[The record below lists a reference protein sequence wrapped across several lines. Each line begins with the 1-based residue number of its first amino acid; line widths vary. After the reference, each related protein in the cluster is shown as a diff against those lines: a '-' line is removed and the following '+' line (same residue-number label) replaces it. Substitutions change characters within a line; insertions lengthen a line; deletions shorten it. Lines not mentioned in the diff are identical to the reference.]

1 MVQYVQRRVCV
12 CVNVSQLRLFN
23 ANNYNRY
30 NMGVAWQGVNTHP
43 PFCSSHGRI
52 QASAIS
58 LLCSTYHLYH
68 VLTWI
73 MFPVQ
78 RRLTC

>member
-30 NMGVAWQGVNTHP
+30 NMGVAWQGSEYT
-43 PFCSSHGRI
+43 
-52 QASAIS
+52 SAF
-58 LLCSTYHLYH
+58 LFFT
-68 VLTWI
+68 
-73 MFPVQ
+73 
-78 RRLTC
+78 R